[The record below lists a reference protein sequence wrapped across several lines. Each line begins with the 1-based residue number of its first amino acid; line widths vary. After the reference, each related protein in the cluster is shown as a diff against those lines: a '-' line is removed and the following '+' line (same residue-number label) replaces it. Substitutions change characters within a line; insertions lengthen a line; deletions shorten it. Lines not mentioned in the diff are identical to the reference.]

1 MYVHY
6 SMQDSRERPAKRGIN
21 LKVVRFYSMASKYKL
36 GGSKCGVTTFHG
48 GCHGLN
54 SSSCTYLSD
63 PVGDLR
69 HHELYIFGTTFQACL
84 RNLLYIT
91 DRGCQ

>member
-21 LKVVRFYSMASKYKL
+21 LKVVRFYSMAS
-36 GGSKCGVTTFHG
+36 
-48 GCHGLN
+48 CHGLN